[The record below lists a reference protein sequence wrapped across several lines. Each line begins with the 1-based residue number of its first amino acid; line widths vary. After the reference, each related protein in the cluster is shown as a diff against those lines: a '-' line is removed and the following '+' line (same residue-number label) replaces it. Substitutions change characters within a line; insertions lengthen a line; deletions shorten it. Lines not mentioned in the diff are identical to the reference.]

1 MKDMIEMI
9 VMQSK
14 RREQLALVEN
24 IFSAT
29 RCPPKVCEQGGIHVL
44 PGLTLRPRLGTKAP
58 PGPRRIE
65 PSNTKELGMRSG
77 GGGGGGDQLS
87 GPRTGPPVTGAG
99 SMGGRGAGTGSMGGR
114 GAGTGYGPGPIRGP
128 STAGTGMTSSSQMT
142 AGASGLH
149 NTSAPRS
156 GAGPP
161 ILLKYPSNTPL
172 PRATVPALS
181 VTLMALYGGKGS
193 SDDKGWARAM
203 WRHAIALVLCD
214 IRYASTHSTVFNVA
228 LLLRTMSCSTV
239 HCNVQCITATSGDN
253 INNSSH
259 SLVDLTNFNH
269 PSPIPCLSRV
279 CGHAFI
285 LFGCIVPLL

>member
-44 PGLTLRPRLGTKAP
+44 PGLTLRPCLGTKAP

-65 PSNTKELGMRSG
+65 PSNTKELGMRLG
-77 GGGGGGDQLS
+77 GGTGTGDQLS

-99 SMGGRGAGTGSMGGR
+99 SIGGRGAGTGSIGGR
-114 GAGTGYGPGPIRGP
+114 GAGTGYGPGTIRGP
-128 STAGTGMTSSSQMT
+128 STVGTGMTSSSQMT
-142 AGASGLH
+142 AGASSLH
-149 NTSAPRS
+149 NTSGPRS

-181 VTLMALYGGKGS
+181 VTLKALYGGKGSS

-214 IRYASTHSTVFNVA
+214 IRYASTRSTAFHVV
-228 LLLRTMSCSTV
+228 LLLRAISCSM
-239 HCNVQCITATSGDN
+239 VQCNGAQCFTAVPEMR
-253 INNSSH
+253 
-259 SLVDLTNFNH
+259 LA
-269 PSPIPCLSRV
+269 IP
-279 CGHAFI
+279 HI
-285 LFGCIVPLL
+285 HLFY

>member
-65 PSNTKELGMRSG
+65 PSNTKELGMRLGTG
-77 GGGGGGDQLS
+77 GGGGAGDQVS

-114 GAGTGYGPGPIRGP
+114 GAGTGTGYGPGTIRGP
-128 STAGTGMTSSSQMT
+128 STVGTGMTSSSQMT
-142 AGASGLH
+142 AGASGPH

-181 VTLMALYGGKGS
+181 VTLKALYGGKGS
-193 SDDKGWARAM
+193 GDDKGWARAM

-214 IRYASTHSTVFNVA
+214 IRYASTRSTVVNVV
-228 LLLRTMSCSTV
+228 LPLRAMSCSTV
-239 HCNVQCITATSGDN
+239 QCNVAQCFTVTSGDD
-253 INNSSH
+253 INNSTH
-259 SLVDLTNFNH
+259 
-269 PSPIPCLSRV
+269 
-279 CGHAFI
+279 
-285 LFGCIVPLL
+285 